1 MGYAQIGYPR
11 VRLGHPSFAER
22 EAGASQRETPAGQ
35 YPNCGPRA
43 EGIEIRSIR
52 IRQAVPVPPSLVL
65 IPPPPPRWPHKPF
78 PPPHPIRLPSYK
90 ELALAADIDGP
101 LARSFQPLP
110 RPTKGVVLPPLKVPS
125 RPLRK
130 EDGPVHDRFLD
141 LARHC
146 PAAPPPNKEW
156 TSPSPYSA
164 YRPTS
169 ASSVTPV
176 TTALPTPIV
185 SNPPPHPLPVPQQ
198 QHAPQPPQYDPLASE
213 PLRFSHATRPGFGP
227 PGRTKKQALSCFFCR
242 ERKIACGRP
251 EDGSV
256 DGRCNQCARRKIAC
270 TYPTVS
276 HRGQHSRLKSAAR
289 SGNRSHKGAGPEVE
303 AGSLSPSP
311 ERTTSA
317 SPLSVSSR
325 DSYAGVPLL
334 PLHAQSRYGHGMS

>member
-1 MGYAQIGYPR
+1 MAN
-11 VRLGHPSFAER
+11 
-22 EAGASQRETPAGQ
+22 AGP
-35 YPNCGPRA
+35 GPRS
-43 EGIEIRSIR
+43 RSDVTRCVR
-52 IRQAVPVPPSLVL
+52 IRQAISRSPSLVL
-65 IPPPPPRWPHKPF
+65 IPPRPQWPHRRSRRRTPSACRHTRSSPALLTSTALF
-78 PPPHPIRLPSYK
+78 PRP
-90 ELALAADIDGP
+90 
-101 LARSFQPLP
+101 FQPVP

-146 PAAPPPNKEW
+146 PAAPPPDKEW

-169 ASSVTPV
+169 ASTTTPV

-185 SNPPPHPLPVPQQ
+185 SRPSLVPHIIHTLEQQPQQ
-198 QHAPQPPQYDPLASE
+198 PLPQYDPLNSE
-213 PLRFSHATRPGFGP
+213 PLRFSHAARPGFGP

-289 SGNRSHKGAGPEVE
+289 SGNRSHKGAGPEME
-303 AGSLSPSP
+303 GGSLSPSP
-311 ERTTSA
+311 ERTA
-317 SPLSVSSR
+317 SPLSASSR
-325 DSYAGVPLL
+325 DSYAGVPMLS
-334 PLHAQSRYGHGMS
+334 LHAQSRYGHGMS